1 MHPLTA
7 VALHLILLSQSSLP
21 TPVRKRSISTPAQIE
36 TKEMLQIQINI
47 TELIAASLDLAQCSL
62 NTDEFILFFYQNKNQ
77 QILKGT
83 GLSPQD
89 TGS

>member
-1 MHPLTA
+1 
-7 VALHLILLSQSSLP
+7 
-21 TPVRKRSISTPAQIE
+21 
-36 TKEMLQIQINI
+36 MLQIQINI

-89 TGS
+89 TGSWATADTAQAGASYLGAFASTKVLCESLALE